1 MFDIASNIWFLY
13 LNLVPR
19 THIDDEYANA
29 AERDPKI
36 LLTTSRNPS
45 APLTQFVKVGAEF
58 DYLIG
63 FCCLSVLCTCLFS
76 YFWTSIVFKWNIFL
90 FQELKF
96 VFPNAQRMNRGGQ
109 VGFFLISIHFYFCY
123 AFDGVTV
130 QPSVYM
136 PG

>member
-45 APLTQFVKVGAEF
+45 APLTQFVKVGVQFVEF
-58 DYLIG
+58 FWI
-63 FCCLSVLCTCLFS
+63 CLFYWILLS
-76 YFWTSIVFKWNIFL
+76 FLFCARAVFKWNIF

-109 VGFFLISIHFYFCY
+109 VGFLLISIHFYFCY
-123 AFDGVTV
+123 VFEGVIV
-130 QPSVYM
+130 RPSVYL
-136 PG
+136 PW